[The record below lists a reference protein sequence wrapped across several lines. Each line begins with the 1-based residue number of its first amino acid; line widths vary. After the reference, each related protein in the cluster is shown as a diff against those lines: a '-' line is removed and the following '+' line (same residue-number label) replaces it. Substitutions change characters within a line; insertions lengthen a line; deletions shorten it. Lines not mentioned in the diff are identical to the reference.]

1 MLYGRAEELALIDR
15 LLADVRTG
23 RSGAHVLSG
32 PTGIGKSALLDYA
45 ATKAQGLRVIRVSG
59 IELEAELP
67 FAGLHLLLH
76 PVLDRLGALPAPQ
89 AVALRSAFGLAPAQP
104 GDRFIVG
111 LAVLS
116 MLAELA
122 EDGPVLCLVDDAQW
136 LDRSST
142 EALTFAARR
151 LHHEGVLLLFA
162 VRGDVRDTAGLTAL
176 GTRELTALDPDTAA
190 TLLDELHPE
199 LAPPVRARMLAETG
213 GNPLAL
219 VELPSALSAEQRTGT
234 APAGSY
240 DLATLPLTTR
250 VQTAFG
256 ARAVGL
262 DDAATAL
269 LLIAATEETGRLE
282 IVLAAAAAYHAG
294 PAELTRVEDSGLLV
308 RHDDRVT
315 FRHPLARA
323 AVLGAAPAHRRM
335 EAHRALAT
343 ALAMC
348 GTIEAD
354 DRAAWHRAA
363 AATGPDDDIAAA
375 LEAAA
380 DRASD
385 RGDHALAAAA
395 MERAA
400 AMTVDPVG
408 GTRRLTCAAKA
419 AAAAG
424 DLRRTAALVR
434 RAARGPLDERDAPHL
449 DHLRAIVESEFGS
462 RRHAARM
469 LIDTADRAPADL
481 AGTML
486 VDAIRNGVLVGDP
499 ELTERAATM
508 LQRRRGRTP
517 ISEGMIGI
525 ARMLGGD
532 DEAALHRLH
541 ACAAYAHSHSAELSP
556 DERMNAAAMGLMT
569 GLDVEARDLLTALV
583 AEGRE
588 QFSLRVLPMRLHYLA
603 SAEYATGHH
612 RDATVHAEEGLALA
626 DSVGQHHQMDG
637 LRSILAWGAAQ
648 SGDELRCREFA
659 EPTLAAA
666 LDRGELATA
675 LLATAALGLLDL
687 GAGRYDRVLDRI
699 ESASRGPMG
708 GHYMSVFFT
717 PMRVEAAMRTGQPER
732 IGGSLERL
740 RRWADASR
748 SPWIQGVYARCLAQ
762 MSSGDEAEAHFA
774 AAVRLH
780 EKGDRPLEAA
790 RSDLLYGEWL
800 RRARRKTEARTR
812 LRAALE
818 TFERIGAKV
827 WADRA
832 RAELR
837 ATGDTGRQP
846 AGASVLDL
854 LTPQELQVVR
864 LAARGLSN
872 RDIGGQLFLSPRTV
886 GYHLYK
892 AYPKLGVAVRAE
904 LSALLDQL

>member
-15 LLADVRTG
+15 LLADASAG
-23 RSGAHVLSG
+23 RSGALVLSG
-32 PTGIGKSALLDYA
+32 PAGIGKTALLDYA
-45 ATKAQGLRVIRVSG
+45 AEQARGLRVIRVAG

-67 FAGLHLLLH
+67 FAGLHLLLRSA
-76 PVLDRLGALPAPQ
+76 LDRLDALPEPQ
-89 AVALRSAFGLAPAQP
+89 AVALRGAFGLAVAQS
-104 GDRFIVG
+104 GDRFLIG

-122 EDGPVLCLVDDAQW
+122 DEGPVLCLVDDAQW

-162 VRGDVRDTAGLTAL
+162 VRGEARDPAGLTAL
-176 GTRELTALDPDTAA
+176 ATRELTGLDPAA
-190 TLLDELHPE
+190 AAALLDERYPE
-199 LAPPVRARMLAETG
+199 LVPAVRARMLAETE

-219 VELPSALSAEQRTGT
+219 VELPSVLSTEQRTGR
-234 APAGSY
+234 APTGAY
-240 DLATLPLTTR
+240 DLAALPVSAR

-256 ARAVGL
+256 RRAAQL
-262 DDAATAL
+262 DEAATAL
-269 LLIAATEETGRLE
+269 LLIAAAEETGRLE
-282 IVLAAAAAYHAG
+282 IILAAAAAHDAG
-294 PAELTRVEDSGLLV
+294 HAELAAVEDSGLIV
-308 RHDDRVT
+308 RQGDQIT

-323 AVLGAAPAHRRM
+323 AVLGAAPMHRLLD
-335 EAHRALAT
+335 AHRALAAALT
-343 ALAMC
+343 AC
-348 GTIEAD
+348 GCPAAAD
-354 DRAAWHRAA
+354 RGAWHRAA
-363 AATGPDDDIAAA
+363 AATGPDDDIATA
-375 LEAAA
+375 LETAAR
-380 DRASD
+380 RASD
-385 RGDHALAAAA
+385 RADHALAAAA

-400 AMTVDPVG
+400 TLTVDPATA
-408 GTRRLTCAAKA
+408 TRRLTCAAKA
-419 AAAAG
+419 AATAG
-424 DLRRTAALVR
+424 DLQRTAVLVR
-434 RAARGPLDERDAPHL
+434 RAARGTVDEADAPRL
-449 DHLRAIVESEFGS
+449 DYLRAIVESEFGS
-462 RRHAARM
+462 RHQAARI
-469 LIDTADRAPADL
+469 LIDAARRAPDHL
-481 AGTML
+481 VGEML
-486 VDAIRNGVLVGDP
+486 TDAMRNGVLVGNA
-499 ELTERAATM
+499 ELAQHAAD
-508 LQRRRGRTP
+508 LIQQRRGP
-517 ISEGMIGI
+517 SPMSEGMIGM
-525 ARMLGGD
+525 AHMLGGD
-532 DEAALHRLH
+532 DEAALRRLH
-541 ACAAYAHSHSAELSP
+541 ACATYAHSRSAELSP
-556 DERMNAAAMGLMT
+556 DERMNAAAMGLMV
-569 GLDVEARDLLTALV
+569 GLDDEARELLTALV
-583 AEGRE
+583 AEDRE
-588 QFSLRVLPMRLHYLA
+588 QSSLRMLPMRLHYLA

-612 RDATVHAEEGLALA
+612 RDATVHAEEALALA

-648 SGDELRCREFA
+648 TGDEQRCREFA

-675 LLATAALGLLDL
+675 LLATTALGLLDL

-699 ESASRGPMG
+699 ESAARGPMG
-708 GHYMSVFFT
+708 GHYMAVFFT
-717 PMRVEAAMRTGQPER
+717 PLRVDAALRTGQPGR
-732 IGGSLERL
+732 IGESLERL

-748 SPWIQGVYARCLAQ
+748 APWIQGVYTRCLAQ

-780 EKGDRPLEAA
+780 EKGNRPLEAA
-790 RSDLLYGEWL
+790 RTDLLYGEWL
-800 RRARRKTEARTR
+800 RRARRKTEARTS

-827 WADRA
+827 WAERT

-854 LTPQELQVVR
+854 LTPQEIQVVR

-872 RDIGGQLFLSPRTV
+872 REIGGQLFLSPRTV